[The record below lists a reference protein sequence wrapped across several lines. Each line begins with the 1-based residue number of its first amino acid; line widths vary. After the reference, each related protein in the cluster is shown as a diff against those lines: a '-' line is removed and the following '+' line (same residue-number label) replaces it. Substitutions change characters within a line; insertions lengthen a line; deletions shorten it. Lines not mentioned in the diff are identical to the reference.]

1 MEKIQSAH
9 EFLAFASTSF
19 FTEPR
24 GRWVFRGH
32 SDASWL
38 LRPSVGR
45 ENHTSKSREK
55 YEKSLFDIFKREA
68 HGYIS
73 NTPDNDWEWLSLAQH
88 HGLPTRLIDWTHN
101 PLVALYFAV
110 DANPECDAEIIALH
124 ALTKAASRNVKEK
137 SPFTIVEPTKF
148 YPNIVTP
155 RIRAQE
161 GIFVVSPD
169 PKAELSTVL
178 CSDWELKKY
187 VIPANKKAAIKYELF
202 RTGIHV
208 SSLFPDIDG
217 LAARLK
223 WQHTV
228 LPNGT

>member
-1 MEKIQSAH
+1 MDKIESAH
-9 EFLAFASTSF
+9 EFLAYASTGF

-32 SDASWL
+32 SDTSWKL
-38 LRPSVGR
+38 HPSAGR
-45 ENHTSKSREK
+45 DKHISKNREK

-68 HGYIS
+68 HGYLS
-73 NTPDNDWEWLSLAQH
+73 STPGNDWEWLALAQH
-88 HGLPTRLIDWTHN
+88 HGLPTRLIDWSHS
-101 PLVALYFAV
+101 PLVALFFAV
-110 DANPECDAEIIALH
+110 DSNNDSDAELLALH
-124 ALTKAASRNVKEK
+124 ALTKTASRNVKEK
-137 SPFTIVEPTKF
+137 SPFSISTPTKF
-148 YPNIVTP
+148 YPNIVTT

-169 PKAELSTVL
+169 PEADLEQIL
-178 CSDWELKKY
+178 CSDWELMKFK
-187 VIPANKKAAIKYELF
+187 IPASKKATIKYELF
-202 RTGIHV
+202 RMGIHV

-228 LPNGT
+228 APNGT